1 MPKLHIIFL
10 SAVSVDLLLWGVTI
24 GSLIS
29 RPSEVFW
36 PHKTIMS
43 QTWDVLF
50 CKSSHILEYKMWSTL
65 SRIEYLVSQTVM
77 LKNENYVC
85 PYSDVGNFY
94 WYIFLSQGLTCLI
107 EGQCYS
113 NGQTHPTDPCLRCST
128 ATSYNSWSL
137 NPGNSANHSL
147 LLSFPVFHT

>member
-10 SAVSVDLLLWGVTI
+10 SALSVDLLLWGVTI

-50 CKSSHILEYKMWSTL
+50 CKSSHILENRMWSTL
-65 SRIEYLVSQTVM
+65 STTEYLVLQTVM
-77 LKNENYVC
+77 LENENYVC
-85 PYSDVGNFY
+85 VHSDVGKF
-94 WYIFLSQGLTCLI
+94 
-107 EGQCYS
+107 
-113 NGQTHPTDPCLRCST
+113 
-128 ATSYNSWSL
+128 
-137 NPGNSANHSL
+137 
-147 LLSFPVFHT
+147 